1 MNFDRGIGVFLWQLS
16 VGLYLIVN
24 GVLGLQRFAGGDFLI
39 MFRRMGLSG
48 NALNILVICASV
60 IALVAGIALLL
71 ELFSIELPFL
81 DTLVFIVAII
91 WAVYI
96 VINIVSWMMGGF
108 EDVLHELQRLAV
120 HLMVFASL
128 LVASKKFD

>member
-1 MNFDRGIGVFLWQLS
+1 MNFDRGIGVFVWQLS
-16 VGLYLIVN
+16 VALYLVIN
-24 GVLGLQRFAGGDFLI
+24 GILGLQQYAGGDFLI
-39 MFRRMGLSG
+39 MFKRMGLSG
-48 NALNILVICASV
+48 NPLNILVICASV

-71 ELFSIELPFL
+71 ELFSIEIPFL

-108 EDVLHELQRLAV
+108 QDVLHELQRLAV